1 MRSKGAPVRSKS
13 WFLAAVAAF
22 PLMAAACGGSTDGG
36 SGSGGGTTTL
46 RVASNSNTSALP
58 LWIAVE
64 KDLCDKHGLKINF
77 TKIENVGTLP
87 PALGKNFD
95 IIFTTPV
102 QAITATAQGIPVT
115 EIAGSSTDTKDNA
128 NSYLF
133 VQDKSPIRSVSDL
146 AGKKIGVLTEVG
158 TLHYATLLLL
168 KQAGVDPRSVDIV
181 QVDGPSQ
188 ADQLAAGRIDAVE
201 TVRPFNAAITA
212 KGGRNIGTPF
222 SSLGDEISVI
232 WWGANRQWAESHAS
246 TVQAYQKCLQDAT
259 AYIKEHD
266 AEARQVLQKYTN
278 LPMEVAKSFELPFY
292 DPSVRTDDL
301 KRWLDAMKEL
311 NLFNGEV
318 DVSQLAYQAG

>member
-1 MRSKGAPVRSKS
+1 MRSKS
-13 WFLAAVAAF
+13 WFLAGAAAF
-22 PLMAAACGGSTDGG
+22 TLMAAGCGGSTDGG
-36 SGSGGGTTTL
+36 SGRSGSKTTL
-46 RVASNSNTSALP
+46 RVASNSNSSALP
-58 LWIAVE
+58 LWVAVE
-64 KDLCDKHGLKINF
+64 KNLCDKQNLKINF

-87 PALGKNFD
+87 PAVGKNFD

-133 VQDKSPIRSVSDL
+133 VQDKSPIRNVSDL

-158 TLHYATLLLL
+158 TLHYATLRLL
-168 KQAGVDPRSVDIV
+168 KQAGVDPSSVQIV

-188 ADQLAAGRIDAVE
+188 ADQLAAGRVDAVE
-201 TVRPFNAAITA
+201 TVRPFNAAIKA

-232 WWGANRQWAESHAS
+232 WWGANREWAESHSSA
-246 TVQAYQKCLQDAT
+246 VQAYQRCLEDAT
-259 AYIKEHD
+259 TYINEHD
-266 AEARQVLQKYTN
+266 AEARQVLQKYTK
-278 LPMEVAKSFELPFY
+278 LPQEVAKSFELPLY
-292 DPSVRTDDL
+292 DPSVRPDDV

-311 NLFNGEV
+311 GLFNGDV
-318 DVSQLAYQAG
+318 DVSKLAYQAK